1 MFVRHSLGMRTS
13 MFSIVRRVE
22 RRRSRRQKLS
32 VSRSRAKRRS
42 VFLLVPLTSGSMCW
56 WLGLRRVEMA
66 RAIEKGVTVLVW
78 DRHWTV
84 LSREPDGNH
93 VMIYPKGGSNEI
105 RKRVKIEQVRYVPY
119 G

>member
-1 MFVRHSLGMRTS
+1 
-13 MFSIVRRVE
+13 
-22 RRRSRRQKLS
+22 
-32 VSRSRAKRRS
+32 
-42 VFLLVPLTSGSMCW
+42 
-56 WLGLRRVEMA
+56 MA